1 MDNILWYA
9 EASLS
14 ADTRIFCAGTL
25 AQCVR
30 RWVRL
35 PQADQMIATIKL
47 GPQTVARK
55 TLAHDEILVLSKKA
69 ELYKV

>member
-1 MDNILWYA
+1 MDEILWYS

-14 ADTRIFCAGTL
+14 TEMRVFCAGTL

-35 PQADQMIATIKL
+35 SEEDQSVATIKL
-47 GPQTVARK
+47 GRHTDDKKILTHDQVVA
-55 TLAHDEILVLSKKA
+55 LSKRSD
-69 ELYKV
+69 LYKV